1 MGDIYDFAVD
11 ERETLR
17 NYLDLK
23 NGIPSHD
30 TMQRVFAI
38 IRSDELQGM
47 LKGILIQMIEMVGQH
62 LGQYLY

>member
-47 LKGILIQMIEMVGQH
+47 LKGILIQMIEMGGQH